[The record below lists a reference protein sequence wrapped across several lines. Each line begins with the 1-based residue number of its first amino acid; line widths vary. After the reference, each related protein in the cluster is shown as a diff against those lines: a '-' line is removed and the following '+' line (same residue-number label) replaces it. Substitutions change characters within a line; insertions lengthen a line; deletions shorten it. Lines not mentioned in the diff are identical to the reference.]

1 MKNGKLKKISIS
13 GTPYNRGKEY
23 GANLSALI
31 TNFSEFLLKE
41 FTESETTEKELINQT
56 RKYLPFIKNY
66 SPAIYQELQGIAD
79 GANLGLEKIAMMTL
93 HEERLAYK
101 NLGQACTTFAATGE
115 ATFDG
120 STYLGQTWDISL
132 SLCENANPHLLEVNR
147 ENGPSYMAYTYPG
160 MMANAG
166 LNEAGIGI
174 SWNSL
179 PRIDIQYGVP
189 TYAIIENVLRQSR
202 IGDALNAVIEADRA
216 GCFNFVIADG
226 TEIYSIEA
234 TPDDAEVI
242 YSRASLGH
250 ANHYTCDRFRKEQNL
265 SGDKGR
271 NLDVGTPG
279 STIVR
284 HNRINKLLDENSGKI
299 NLNLMKE
306 LTRDHVNYPDSICRH
321 PETGYGDAEAY
332 VSCATWI
339 MDTTNKEWWI
349 AHGGPPCENE
359 FSEYFNS

>member
-1 MKNGKLKKISIS
+1 MKNGKLKKVSIS
-13 GTPYNRGKEY
+13 GTPYNRGREY
-23 GANLSALI
+23 GENLSDQIAS
-31 TNFSEFLLKE
+31 FAGYLLKE
-41 FTESETTEKELINQT
+41 FTESGTTEEELINQT
-56 RKYLPFIKNY
+56 RKYLPFIENY
-66 SPAIYQELQGIAD
+66 SSEIYQELNGIAD

-115 ATFDG
+115 ATLDG
-120 STYLGQTWDISL
+120 STYMGQTWDIAPA
-132 SLCENANPHLLEVNR
+132 LCENANPHLLEVNCQ
-147 ENGPSYMAYTYPG
+147 NGPNYVGYTYPG

-189 TYAIIENVLRQSR
+189 TYVIIESVLRQSR
-202 IGDALNAVIEADRA
+202 IGEALTTVIEANRA

-226 TEIYSIEA
+226 AEIYLIEA
-234 TPDDAEVI
+234 TPDDVEVI
-242 YSRASLGH
+242 YSKTSLGH
-250 ANHYTCDRFRKEQNL
+250 ANHYTYDRFRKEQDL
-265 SGDKGR
+265 SRNSGQ
-271 NLDVGTPG
+271 NLDVGPPG

-284 HNRINKLLDENSGKI
+284 HNRINRLLDENSGQI
-299 NLNLMKE
+299 NLTLMKE
-306 LTRDHVNYPDSICRH
+306 LVKDHVNYPQSICRH
-321 PETGYGDAEAY
+321 PETGHGNEEAY

-359 FSEYFNS
+359 FFEYFDS